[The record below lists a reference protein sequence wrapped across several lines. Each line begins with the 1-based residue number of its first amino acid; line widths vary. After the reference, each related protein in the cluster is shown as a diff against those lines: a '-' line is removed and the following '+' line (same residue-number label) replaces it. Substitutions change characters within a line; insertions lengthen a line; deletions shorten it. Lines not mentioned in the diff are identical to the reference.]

1 MLLSV
6 LGGAG
11 MYGLAQT
18 VGLIGGAVAAGG
30 GLMAGRIYE
39 SKAIRNL
46 FLQLGK
52 AESDVQKSKI
62 FSQLR
67 KAVSAEM
74 AKAPGLPASQVGATQ
89 LRELEESEQ

>member
-1 MLLSV
+1 
-6 LGGAG
+6 

-67 KAVSAEM
+67 KAISAEM
-74 AKAPGLPASQVGATQ
+74 AKAPAAPASQVGATQ